1 MLFNRHLWIVTVLNV
16 VFARLELLWVCIR
29 WSEMLDVQLKKWSK
43 EPYRTGSRS
52 SILGSSN
59 SMITEQSWDPEPKGN
74 LCRCTGYR
82 PIIQG
87 FKLFSPDDGNES
99 DEVIKTECAMGDAC
113 CKKGSQ
119 EGPTRSCSTS
129 TQKQETKSK
138 FVLPSGRGRKWAI
151 LLKLFSANFVSE
163 KRVTNK
169 KKLRNLFFRLNLSY
183 FTKTKSK
190 VWFWRV
196 PEQLGIDLP
205 HCQKYSGTNLE
216 FIEKFQVFC
225 GNIKVLTIFLFA
237 PVSSLK
243 MPIQK

>member
-16 VFARLELLWVCIR
+16 VFAHLELWWVCIR

-52 SILGSSN
+52 SILGSLK
-59 SMITEQSWDPEPKGN
+59 SMITGRSLDPEPKGN
-74 LCRCTGYR
+74 LCRSTGYR

-129 TQKQETKSK
+129 NQKQETKSK

-151 LLKLFSANFVSE
+151 LFQLFSAKFVPE

-169 KKLRNLFFRLNLSY
+169 KKLKNLFFRLN
-183 FTKTKSK
+183 
-190 VWFWRV
+190 
-196 PEQLGIDLP
+196 
-205 HCQKYSGTNLE
+205 
-216 FIEKFQVFC
+216 
-225 GNIKVLTIFLFA
+225 
-237 PVSSLK
+237 
-243 MPIQK
+243 